1 MNVIE
6 ERYMKAVK
14 SSLRDI
20 ARQME
25 IANKLSALK
34 LKTQLDGELLCAD
47 ALDELNYI
55 MKG

>member
-6 ERYMKAVK
+6 ERYMKVVK